1 MILGK
6 SGKRK
11 EKLLL
16 SERKDLSDI
25 HVLFTT
31 FMIEHH
37 AFDFCRGCS
46 CEQEDW
52 LPYTKVT
59 DVWEGLL
66 FVSIHSIAR
75 YQRRGVYLPI
85 LSLEYF
91 YNLRTIAPISKR
103 IVRVICGRRF
113 GIEYWWD
120 VYNNHYVTNV
130 NTTL

>member
-1 MILGK
+1 MTDIIFETDLGYLSYLEGILIGNLSGLFGVLRKNLILGK

-25 HVLFTT
+25 HVLFIT
-31 FMIEHH
+31 FVIEHH

-85 LSLEYF
+85 LS
-91 YNLRTIAPISKR
+91 
-103 IVRVICGRRF
+103 
-113 GIEYWWD
+113 
-120 VYNNHYVTNV
+120 
-130 NTTL
+130 